1 MKIRI
6 FSLAFFS
13 IILLGCNPTKIIS
26 SENSSRD
33 SGAISNPK
41 INDHMKNLKYKITEN
56 DLEHLKHCLV
66 LAEEALKA
74 GDEPFGSILV
84 NANNEVIATARNRVN
99 EINNLAH
106 PEIELA
112 QWAAENLSVEERK
125 NTSMYTSGEHC
136 PMCAAAHGWVGLGAI
151 VYLSS
156 AEQLARW
163 LQEIDAPPA
172 PIIFIPVENIVKNI
186 EIKGPASG
194 ELLHR
199 IKELQLKYH
208 KNN

>member
-1 MKIRI
+1 MKNKI
-6 FSLAFFS
+6 FRLAFFS
-13 IILLGCNPTKIIS
+13 IILLGCSPTKKVNSEIS
-26 SENSSRD
+26 SLD
-33 SGAISNPK
+33 SGAISNAQITENMENPK
-41 INDHMKNLKYKITEN
+41 YMITEN
-56 DLEHLKHCLV
+56 DLKHLEHCVV

-84 NANNEVIATARNRVN
+84 NANNEVIAEARNRVN

-106 PEIELA
+106 PEIKLA
-112 QWAAENLSVEERK
+112 QWAVENLTEEERK

-136 PMCAAAHGWVGLGAI
+136 PMCAAAHGWVGLGDI
-151 VYLSS
+151 IYLSS
-156 AEQLARW
+156 AEQLSRW

-172 PIIFIPVENIVKNI
+172 PIIFIPVKNIVKNI